1 MEASQ
6 NIKTIAE
13 DGRTVKKGGGVAK
26 MKTDGLSEW

>member
-13 DGRTVKKGGGVAK
+13 DGRTVKKGGVAK